1 MSAPGQFVQV
11 AIAITAGSF
20 GGLTERIVAL
30 DYSGGVWQYSID
42 FFVPGG
48 GYWVQMST
56 VRR

>member
-30 DYSGGVWQYSID
+30 DDSGGVWQYSKD
-42 FFVPGG
+42 LFAPDG

-56 VRR
+56 ARR